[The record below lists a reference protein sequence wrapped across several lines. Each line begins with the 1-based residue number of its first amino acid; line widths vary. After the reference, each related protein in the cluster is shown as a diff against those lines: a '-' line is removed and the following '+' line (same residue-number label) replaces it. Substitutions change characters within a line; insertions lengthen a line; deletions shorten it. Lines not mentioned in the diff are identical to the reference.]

1 MEEDEDATNGNEET
15 PMPASAVTQNSFT
28 AHHQQSQSSWRNWLQ
43 EHVNKLTLFAR
54 QQTRSF
60 EDAED
65 VLQNALVKLSKK
77 LREGTFI
84 GDQTSWMPFMYTQL
98 RREAI
103 DLGRKNDRR
112 KKREQFSY
120 EDEKIHRGEFET
132 PLFESSSMEGELKS
146 ILEKTLKELPTK
158 FAEVI
163 SLKIWGEKTF
173 AEIGEILNISQNTAA
188 SRYRYG
194 VESLRKKLS
203 TLKTNGGL

>member
-1 MEEDEDATNGNEET
+1 MKEDDDAPLENEEE
-15 PMPASAVTQNSFT
+15 PMSASVATQNSFVSL
-28 AHHQQSQSSWRNWLQ
+28 QQSQSSWRDWLKENVQ
-43 EHVNKLTLFAR
+43 KLTLFAR

-120 EDEKIHRGEFET
+120 EDEQIHKGEFDN
-132 PLFESSSMEGELKS
+132 PWFDSSSLDGEVKNV
-146 ILEKTLKELPTK
+146 LEKALKELPPK

-173 AEIGEILNISQNTAA
+173 AEIGVVLDISQNTAA

-203 TLKTNGGL
+203 TIKLNGGI